1 MSWKDDIGKDFIIQT
16 GDNVSYTVFAN
27 KYSKQLSWNHDVFSF
42 IGIKGQLGKKEE
54 QLARQFP
61 LEFYFQ
67 GEDHLEESKR
77 FENSLNNKN
86 PCLVSHPLYGNILC
100 HLFSLTFSNNENELN
115 VTKITGTAIETLTEG
130 GLLETNP
137 VTAILL
143 SQRSI
148 LDTGPAEIVDMPI
161 VIADGVQIKDNMD
174 AIKQT
179 GLTIVTIPDEAN
191 QYTNVFNE
199 AITAVNVITATPII
213 AMAQLCNFIS
223 MPANF
228 TALVK
233 DRLTF
238 LEYQY
243 EKFLATVT
251 GYVVNPT
258 KKKLF
263 EIQAATCISAMC
275 VAAITPI
282 GTEYKTAKD
291 VLNVANR
298 LADNFN
304 NFITTLDGL
313 QVSQG
318 GINEY
323 YIFSADLYLQL
334 SYCVQLTLSNLILIA
349 LSGKQERFVY
359 TTEDSNAII
368 LSHKY
373 YGADLDDVNLHYFC
387 DTNNFTYHQLILI
400 KKGTKIV
407 YYV

>member
-27 KYSKQLSWNHDVFSF
+27 KYSKTVAWNHDVFSF

-77 FENSLNNKN
+77 FEDSLNNKI
-86 PCLVSHPLYGNILC
+86 PCLVFHPLYGNILC
-100 HLFSLTFSNNENELN
+100 HIFSVTFSNSENELN

-130 GLLETNP
+130 GLLETSP
-137 VTAILL
+137 VSVILL
-143 SQRSI
+143 AQSNI
-148 LDTGPAEIVDMPI
+148 LDTAPEEIVGMPI
-161 VIADGVQIKDNMD
+161 VVADGVQIKQNLE
-174 AIKQT
+174 ASKQT
-179 GLTIVTIPDEAN
+179 GLTIITIPDEASN
-191 QYTNVFNE
+191 YTNVFNE
-199 AITAVNVITATPII
+199 AITAVNVITASPIL
-213 AMAQLCNFIS
+213 AMGAACNFIS

-258 KKKLF
+258 KKRLF
-263 EIQAATCISAMC
+263 EIQSATCIGAMC
-275 VAAITPI
+275 VAAITPM

-291 VLNVANR
+291 VLKTAKR
-298 LADNFN
+298 LSDNFN
-304 NFITTLDGL
+304 NFITTLDSL

-318 GINEY
+318 GISEY
-323 YIFSADLYLQL
+323 YIFSAELFFNL
-334 SYCVQLTLSNLILIA
+334 SNCVYTTLSNLILIA
-349 LSGKQERFVY
+349 LNGKQERFVY
-359 TTEDSNAII
+359 TTEDTNAII
-368 LSHKY
+368 LTQKY
-373 YGADLDDVNLHYFC
+373 YGMDNEDVNLQYFC
-387 DTNNFTYHQLILI
+387 DTNNLTYQQMIFI
-400 KKGTKIV
+400 KKDTKIV